1 MQFGRVGGCVYLYIG
16 CYQHIIAYLDDI
28 VVYKRTVH
36 VDDNLITDENVLP
49 VFAMEIN
56 IDVNMFS
63 HLAEQ
68 IMKDSLSL
76 FRVGII
82 RFI

>member
-49 VFAMEIN
+49 VFAMEI
-56 IDVNMFS
+56 
-63 HLAEQ
+63 
-68 IMKDSLSL
+68 
-76 FRVGII
+76 FRQNAG
-82 RFI
+82 FIQSPRKIQK

>member
-1 MQFGRVGGCVYLYIG
+1 MGGGVYLYIG
-16 CYQHIIAYLDDI
+16 RYQHIVAYLNDVI
-28 VVYKRTVH
+28 VYKRTVH
-36 VDDNLITDENVLP
+36 IDDNLITDENMLP
-49 VFAMEIN
+49 VFTMEIN
-56 IDVNMFS
+56 INMDMFS
-63 HLAEQ
+63 HFAKQ

>member
-1 MQFGRVGGCVYLYIG
+1 VGGCVYLYIG
-16 CYQHIIAYLDDI
+16 CYQHIVAYLNDI